1 MDKELLEKYPIFNK
15 AQEITHL
22 NKNLIRVE
30 FEDNILY
37 YDINKDIFLNFD
49 YFVAGFTKDGV
60 ARTVKYDKNQKIK
73 LYGYINDKYEILIPP
88 ICEMGTVFENG
99 YASIK
104 VREKDNK
111 LHYYIIDTKGN
122 KVLNVDKYKYV
133 GEMHN
138 GLIRVSSEEIDDYDC
153 VAEDQLRGCFGF
165 IDITGKEIIKPQF
178 FETSDFETDYIAA
191 HKLDDWGWG
200 VLNKKGEVVIPFEYI
215 NMFNPFCVKDFND
228 NNKYF
233 VEVFIPD
240 DKTIP
245 PEDFVDQ
252 EGKWDILDILNN
264 KLLGIYHDD
273 YISYTETY
281 GYIRSTLNGK
291 HFIYDLLTNKFLD
304 KKLSEYFPQKRN
316 KFYKDGKEI
325 ITDNDGN
332 IINKPKR

>member
-1 MDKELLEKYPIFNK
+1 MDKELLEKYPIFNEAK
-15 AQEITHL
+15 RVTNL
-22 NKNLIRVE
+22 NKNLMRIE
-30 FEDNILY
+30 LEDDTLF
-37 YDINKDIFLNFD
+37 YDKTKDIFLNFNFAVCHFNE
-49 YFVAGFTKDGV
+49 YGV
-60 ARTVKYDKNQKIK
+60 AEIIKHNKDKKIN

-88 ICEMGTVFENG
+88 ICEFATSFEEG
-99 YASIK
+99 YARIK
-104 VREKDNK
+104 VRENDNK
-111 LHYYIIDTKGN
+111 VHYYVVDTKGN

-138 GLIRVSSEEIDDYDC
+138 GLMRVSTEEIDDYDC
-153 VAEDQLRGCFGF
+153 GTEDQFRGCFGF

-178 FETSDFETDYIAA
+178 FEVSNFETDYISA
-191 HKLDDWGWG
+191 HKLDDCGWG
-200 VLNKKGEVVIPFEYI
+200 VLNKQGEIVIPFKYVS
-215 NMFNPFCVKDFND
+215 MFNPFCVKDFNG

-233 VEVFIPD
+233 AEVFIPD
-240 DKTIP
+240 DKTIA

-273 YISYTETY
+273 YIGYDETY
-281 GYIRSTLNGK
+281 GYIRSTLNGN

-304 KKLSEYFPQKRN
+304 KKLSEYFPQERN
-316 KFYKDGKEI
+316 KFYKGGKEI